1 MTKYIVEGGLNFFDE
16 LNKSLNI
23 EESEENDVQDMCLI
37 SNTELTDNYVTLDCN
52 HKFNYEPL
60 YNDILNHKTK
70 YNSLERRQLK
80 VMEIRCPYCRHIQ
93 SKLLPQCDGFE
104 NRHGVNYIDDYLMTP
119 SGHFSLINGYKL
131 GTCCYESV
139 STTANSLGNINL
151 NTFNMKDM
159 PDMSS
164 MFNNT
169 TNVTNFNIENWN
181 TVDLTGLSSM
191 FSTSANNTSVVKCT
205 HNYVKLLEE
214 DGKTYCH
221 YHTYFAAKAAL
232 KAKKLKE
239 KEDAKIAKEQLKAAA
254 ALLKVEKANE
264 KKANM
269 ELLKIAKANEKL
281 QKKKTTTTTT
291 QPNMDDNYIITPEN
305 VCSQILISG
314 KNKGKMCCG
323 TIHNDNLCK
332 RHYNIQQYV
341 KDVSHIISS

>member
-104 NRHGVNYIDDYLMTP
+104 NRHGVNYIDEYLMTP
-119 SGHFSLINGYKL
+119 SGHFSLTNGYKL
-131 GTCCYESV
+131 GTCRYESNCFYEI
-139 STTANSLGNINL
+139 NSVIN
-151 NTFNMKDM
+151 NY
-159 PDMSS
+159 
-164 MFNNT
+164 
-169 TNVTNFNIENWN
+169 VI
-181 TVDLTGLSSM
+181 
-191 FSTSANNTSVVKCT
+191 KCT

-221 YHTYFAAKAAL
+221 YHKYFAAKAAL
-232 KAKKLKE
+232 KAKKLKD

-264 KKANM
+264 KKAKM

-291 QPNMDDNYIITPEN
+291 QLNMDDNYIITAEN
-305 VCSQILISG
+305 GCTQILISG

-341 KDVSHIISS
+341 KDVSNIISS

>member
-23 EESEENDVQDMCLI
+23 EELDENPDTCLI

-80 VMEIRCPYCRHIQ
+80 IMELRCPYCRHIQ
-93 SKLLPQCDGFE
+93 SKLLPPCDGFE
-104 NRHGVNYIDDYLMTP
+104 NTHGVNYIDEYLMTP
-119 SGHFSLINGYKL
+119 SGHFSLINGYKI
-131 GTCCYESV
+131 GTCCYES
-139 STTANSLGNINL
+139 NSVIN
-151 NTFNMKDM
+151 NY
-159 PDMSS
+159 
-164 MFNNT
+164 
-169 TNVTNFNIENWN
+169 VI
-181 TVDLTGLSSM
+181 
-191 FSTSANNTSVVKCT
+191 KCT

-221 YHTYFAAKAAL
+221 YHKYFAAKAAL
-232 KAKKLKE
+232 KAKKLKD
-239 KEDAKIAKEQLKAAA
+239 KEDAKIAKEQIKAAA

-269 ELLKIAKANEKL
+269 ELLKIAKANEKKVKIELLKIAKANENL
-281 QKKKTTTTTT
+281 QKKKVPSSVNISSLNSL
-291 QPNMDDNYIITPEN
+291 QDDNYIITSENANIVN
-305 VCSQILISG
+305 VCTKILISG
-314 KNKGKMCCG
+314 KNKGKMCCS

-341 KDVSHIISS
+341 KDISHIIPS

>member
-23 EESEENDVQDMCLI
+23 EESEENDVQDTCLI

-80 VMEIRCPYCRHIQ
+80 IMELRCPYCRHIQ
-93 SKLLPQCDGFE
+93 SKLLPPCDGFE

-119 SGHFSLINGYKL
+119 SGHFSLINGYKI
-131 GTCCYESV
+131 GTCCYES
-139 STTANSLGNINL
+139 
-151 NTFNMKDM
+151 
-159 PDMSS
+159 
-164 MFNNT
+164 
-169 TNVTNFNIENWN
+169 
-181 TVDLTGLSSM
+181 
-191 FSTSANNTSVVKCT
+191 TSVIDNNIINCT

-232 KAKKLKE
+232 KAKKLKD
-239 KEDAKIAKEQLKAAA
+239 KEDAKIAKDQLKAAA
-254 ALLKVEKANE
+254 AVLKVEKANE

-281 QKKKTTTTTT
+281 QKKKTTT

-305 VCSQILISG
+305 ANIVNVCTKILISG
-314 KNKGKMCCG
+314 KNKGKMCCS

-332 RHYNIQQYV
+332 RHYNIQQYI

>member
-23 EESEENDVQDMCLI
+23 EEPEENDVQDMCLI
-37 SNTELTDNYVTLDCN
+37 SNTELTNNYVTLDCN

-80 VMEIRCPYCRHIQ
+80 IMEIRCPYCRHIQ
-93 SKLLPQCDGFE
+93 AKLLPQCDGFE
-104 NRHGVNYIDDYLMTP
+104 NTHGVNYIDDYLMTP
-119 SGHFSLINGYKL
+119 SGHFSLINGYKI
-131 GTCCYESV
+131 GTCCYESI
-139 STTANSLGNINL
+139 G
-151 NTFNMKDM
+151 
-159 PDMSS
+159 
-164 MFNNT
+164 
-169 TNVTNFNIENWN
+169 
-181 TVDLTGLSSM
+181 
-191 FSTSANNTSVVKCT
+191 TSANDTSVIKCT

-232 KAKKLKE
+232 KAKKLKD
-239 KEDAKIAKEQLKAAA
+239 KEDAKIAKDQLKAAA
-254 ALLKVEKANE
+254 ALLKVEQKLQKE
-264 KKANM
+264 KDK
-269 ELLKIAKANEKL
+269 LLTKNEKL
-281 QKKKTTTTTT
+281 QKKNATLI
-291 QPNMDDNYIITPEN
+291 QPNMDDNYITPSANAYGVQSLAGAVDFGSLQITPGN
-305 VCSQILISG
+305 VCKQILISG

-323 TIHNDNLCK
+323 KNHNDNLCK

>member
-80 VMEIRCPYCRHIQ
+80 IMELRCPYCRHIQ
-93 SKLLPQCDGFE
+93 AKLLPPCDGFE

-119 SGHFSLINGYKL
+119 SGHFSLINGYKI
-131 GTCCYESV
+131 GTCCYES
-139 STTANSLGNINL
+139 NSVIN
-151 NTFNMKDM
+151 NY
-159 PDMSS
+159 
-164 MFNNT
+164 
-169 TNVTNFNIENWN
+169 VI
-181 TVDLTGLSSM
+181 
-191 FSTSANNTSVVKCT
+191 KCT

-214 DGKTYCH
+214 DGK
-221 YHTYFAAKAAL
+221 
-232 KAKKLKE
+232 
-239 KEDAKIAKEQLKAAA
+239 IAKEQLKAAA
-254 ALLKVEKANE
+254 VLLKVEKANE

-281 QKKKTTTTTT
+281 EKKKPTTTTT
-291 QPNMDDNYIITPEN
+291 QPNMDDNYIITPGN
-305 VCSQILISG
+305 VCTTILISG
-314 KNKGKMCCG
+314 KNKGKMCCS

-332 RHYNIQQYV
+332 RHYNIQQYI

>member
-23 EESEENDVQDMCLI
+23 EELDENPDTCLI

-80 VMEIRCPYCRHIQ
+80 IMELRCPYCRHIQ
-93 SKLLPQCDGFE
+93 SKLLPPCDGFE
-104 NRHGVNYIDDYLMTP
+104 NTHGVNYIDEYLMTP
-119 SGHFSLINGYKL
+119 SGHFSLINGYKI
-131 GTCCYESV
+131 GTCCYES
-139 STTANSLGNINL
+139 
-151 NTFNMKDM
+151 
-159 PDMSS
+159 
-164 MFNNT
+164 
-169 TNVTNFNIENWN
+169 
-181 TVDLTGLSSM
+181 
-191 FSTSANNTSVVKCT
+191 TSANDTSVITCT

-221 YHTYFAAKAAL
+221 YHKYFAAKAAL
-232 KAKKLKE
+232 KAKKLKD
-239 KEDAKIAKEQLKAAA
+239 KEDAKIAKEQIKAAA

-281 QKKKTTTTTT
+281 QKKKVPSSINLSSL
-291 QPNMDDNYIITPEN
+291 QDDNYIITPEN
-305 VCSQILISG
+305 ANIVNVCTKILISG
-314 KNKGKMCCG
+314 KNKGKMCCS

-332 RHYNIQQYV
+332 RHYNIQQHI
-341 KDVSHIISS
+341 KDVSNIISS

>member
-23 EESEENDVQDMCLI
+23 EESEENGVQDMCLI

-80 VMEIRCPYCRHIQ
+80 IMELRCPYCRHIQ
-93 SKLLPQCDGFE
+93 SKLLPPCDGFE
-104 NRHGVNYIDDYLMTP
+104 NTHGVNYIDEYLMTP
-119 SGHFSLINGYKL
+119 SGHFSLINGYKI
-131 GTCCYESV
+131 GTCCYES
-139 STTANSLGNINL
+139 
-151 NTFNMKDM
+151 
-159 PDMSS
+159 
-164 MFNNT
+164 
-169 TNVTNFNIENWN
+169 
-181 TVDLTGLSSM
+181 
-191 FSTSANNTSVVKCT
+191 TSANDTSVITCT

-232 KAKKLKE
+232 KAKKLKD
-239 KEDAKIAKEQLKAAA
+239 KEDAKIAKEQIKAAA
-254 ALLKVEKANE
+254 VLLKVEKANE

-281 QKKKTTTTTT
+281 QKKKPTTTTT
-291 QPNMDDNYIITPEN
+291 QPNMDDNYIITPGN
-305 VCSQILISG
+305 VCTTILISG
-314 KNKGKMCCG
+314 KNKGKMCCS

-332 RHYNIQQYV
+332 RHYNIQQYI

>member
-23 EESEENDVQDMCLI
+23 EESEENDVQDTCLI

-80 VMEIRCPYCRHIQ
+80 IMELRCPYCRHIQ
-93 SKLLPQCDGFE
+93 SKLLPPCDGFE
-104 NRHGVNYIDDYLMTP
+104 NTHGVNYIDEYLMTP
-119 SGHFSLINGYKL
+119 SGHFSLINGYKI
-131 GTCCYESV
+131 GTCCYES
-139 STTANSLGNINL
+139 NSVIN
-151 NTFNMKDM
+151 NY
-159 PDMSS
+159 
-164 MFNNT
+164 
-169 TNVTNFNIENWN
+169 VI
-181 TVDLTGLSSM
+181 
-191 FSTSANNTSVVKCT
+191 KCT

-221 YHTYFAAKAAL
+221 YHKYFAAKAAL
-232 KAKKLKE
+232 KAKKLKD
-239 KEDAKIAKEQLKAAA
+239 KEDAKIAKEQIKAAA

-269 ELLKIAKANEKL
+269 ELLKIAKANENL
-281 QKKKTTTTTT
+281 QKKKVPSSVNISSLNSL
-291 QPNMDDNYIITPEN
+291 QDDNYIITAGN
-305 VCSQILISG
+305 VCTKILISG
-314 KNKGKMCCG
+314 KNKGKMCCS

-332 RHYNIQQYV
+332 RHYNIQQYI